1 LQIQKR
7 ETHVNSFR
15 RIAILG
21 MGALAAFAIAPRAAD
36 AQAANVT
43 IDVNGQPL
51 TFDQPP
57 VERAG
62 RIYVPLRGVFER
74 LGASVVYANGQINA
88 TSGSHQ
94 IALQIGSPSATVDG
108 AQQTLDSPPFLLG
121 GRTLVPLRFI
131 SQALGASV
139 NFDQGTQTVYVV
151 QQQTAAAPPP
161 RHGPLPGPAPIAVC
175 LIRLLPVPDTTVNA
189 RRPEIAATFAEP
201 VDPNSITVS
210 IDGRDV
216 TSQTYVSA
224 RSFVY
229 DPTFDLPPASHEVVV
244 TGRTPDHE
252 RFREHWSFASATG
265 EGNYINGLEP
275 PNGTPAR
282 LGFTV
287 SGFTKPGSTVRVVAT
302 TSETLANFE
311 VAQGSTSADT
321 VADGRG
327 YFAAPVTLETRAE
340 NIVDVRIVATA
351 PDGTTAVKTL
361 RLLR

>member
-1 LQIQKR
+1 MNI
-7 ETHVNSFR
+7 FR

-21 MGALAAFAIAPRAAD
+21 VGALAAFAFAPLAAN
-36 AQAANVT
+36 AQAAGVT

-94 IALQIGSPSATVDG
+94 IALQIGSPAATVDG
-108 AQQTLDSPPFLLG
+108 VQQTLDSPPFLLG

-151 QQQTAAAPPP
+151 QQTAAAPPP
-161 RHGPLPGPAPIAVC
+161 PRAPVPPPAPIALR
-175 LIRLLPVPDTTVNA
+175 LIRLLPAPDTTVNA

-201 VDPNSITVS
+201 ADPNSITVS

-216 TSQTYVSA
+216 TADTYVSP

-229 DPTFDLPPASHEVVV
+229 DPTFDLPPAPHEVVV

-252 RFREHWSFASATG
+252 RFREHWSFATAAG
-265 EGNYINGLEP
+265 EGNYISGLEP

-311 VAQGSTSADT
+311 VAQGSISADA

-327 YFAAPVTLETRAE
+327 YFSAPVTLPARAE
-340 NIVDVRIVATA
+340 SIVDVRIVATA
-351 PDGTTAVKTL
+351 PDGTTAFKTL